1 MPPRY
6 DPLTQEDD
14 SALDDHEILRN
25 SAVRAGFLPRP
36 TVYYGE
42 GPFDVPSSDDDE
54 DAIIEKDRTN
64 PLNSAEH
71 GDLLDPG
78 SVTNGLYV
86 GGQKKVRSHELLA

>member
-1 MPPRY
+1 M
-6 DPLTQEDD
+6 
-14 SALDDHEILRN
+14 
-25 SAVRAGFLPRP
+25 
-36 TVYYGE
+36 
-42 GPFDVPSSDDDE
+42 PSSDDDE